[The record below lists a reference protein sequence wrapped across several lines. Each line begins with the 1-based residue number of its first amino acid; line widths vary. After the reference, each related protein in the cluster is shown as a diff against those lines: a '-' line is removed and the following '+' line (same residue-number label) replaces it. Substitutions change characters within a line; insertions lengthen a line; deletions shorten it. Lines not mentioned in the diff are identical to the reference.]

1 MYTAP
6 PLTSEELEVR
16 ASIQELSDA
25 LKHQV
30 RQGNRWTAPLR
41 RMTFARNVQGSN
53 SIEGINASVDD
64 VAAIA
69 QGETPATVDE
79 DTERALAGYQLA
91 MTYVL
96 QLAQDPVVVDPTLI
110 RSLHYMVTSH
120 DLTKRPGRY
129 RIGPVFVQQEST
141 GDIVHEGADA
151 GALPELMDE
160 LANSVMGSGDLLI
173 DAAMAHLN
181 FVLIHPFKDGNGRMA
196 RVLQSLVLAGDDD
209 ISPVFLSTE
218 EYLGRHTQAYY
229 DVLAAVGQGEWA
241 PESATPE
248 QVRPWIRFVLTA
260 HFNQAMERASR
271 IVAAGKASTA
281 LSDLLE
287 GAGVD
292 DRAMDA
298 LFDALFGATVTR
310 GRYMTSLAE
319 SGTEISPQTATRDLT
334 TLAQAGL
341 LTATGEKRGRAYTAA
356 EPLLNLRR
364 EVGLGRAWRHID
376 PFSTSPQVGPGSVPR
391 ALPPEAVER
400 EPA

>member
-1 MYTAP
+1 MYIAP
-6 PLTSEELEVR
+6 SLSSEERDVR
-16 ASIQELSDA
+16 AAIRQLSAD
-25 LKHQV
+25 LRHQV
-30 RQGNRWTAPLR
+30 RQGNSWSAPLR

-69 QGETPATVDE
+69 QGETPPTVDE

-129 RIGPVFVQQEST
+129 RVGPVYVQQEST
-141 GDIVHEGADA
+141 GDIVHEGAEAD
-151 GALPELMDE
+151 ALPALMDK
-160 LANSVMGSGDLLI
+160 LATSILGSGDRLV

-196 RVLQSLVLAGDDD
+196 RVLQSLVLAADDD

-248 QVRPWIRFVLTA
+248 QTRPWIRFMLTA
-260 HFNQAMERASR
+260 HLNQAMERASR
-271 IVAAGKASTA
+271 IAAAGQAFTA
-281 LSDLLE
+281 LNDLLD
-287 GAGVD
+287 GAGID
-292 DRAMDA
+292 DRVMDA

-310 GRYMTSLAE
+310 GRYIASLAE
-319 SGTEISPQTATRDLT
+319 AGTAVSPQTATRDLA

-341 LTATGEKRGRAYTAA
+341 LSATGEKRGRAYAA
-356 EPLLNLRR
+356 GEPLLELRR
-364 EVGLGRAWRHID
+364 QVGLGRAWKHVD
-376 PFSTSPQVGPGSVPR
+376 PFGR
-391 ALPPEAVER
+391 L
-400 EPA
+400 

>member
-1 MYTAP
+1 MYVAP
-6 PLTSEELEVR
+6 TLSSEELEVR
-16 ASIQELSDA
+16 ARIQALSDA

-69 QGETPATVDE
+69 QGEKPPTVDE

-96 QLAQDPVVVDPTLI
+96 QLAQDPVLVDPTLI

-120 DLTKRPGRY
+120 DLAKRPGRY
-129 RIGPVFVQQEST
+129 RIGPVYVQQEST

-151 GALPELMDE
+151 DALPALMDD
-160 LANSVMGSGDLLI
+160 LARSIMGSGDPLI

-196 RVLQSLVLAGDDD
+196 RVLQSLVLAADDD
-209 ISPVFLSTE
+209 ISPLFLSTE

-229 DVLAAVGQGEWA
+229 DVLATVGRGEWN
-241 PESATPE
+241 PESAPPE

-260 HFNQAMERASR
+260 HLNQALERSSR
-271 IVAAGKASTA
+271 IDAAGQASTA
-281 LSDLLE
+281 LSDLLDA
-287 GAGVD
+287 AGID
-292 DRAMDA
+292 DRALDA

-310 GRYMTSLAE
+310 GRYIASLAE
-319 SGTEISPQTATRDLT
+319 GGIEVSPQTATRDLT
-334 TLAQAGL
+334 ALAQAGL
-341 LTATGEKRGRAYTAA
+341 LTATGEKRGRAYVASK
-356 EPLLNLRR
+356 PLLDLRSA
-364 EVGLGRAWRHID
+364 VGLGRAWKHVD
-376 PFSTSPQVGPGSVPR
+376 PFARS
-391 ALPPEAVER
+391 
-400 EPA
+400 

>member
-1 MYTAP
+1 MYIAP
-6 PLTSEELEVR
+6 TLTSEELEVR
-16 ASIQELSDA
+16 ASIQQLSDA
-25 LKHQV
+25 LKYQV
-30 RQGNRWTAPLR
+30 RQGNRWTAPLH

-69 QGETPATVDE
+69 QGEKPATVDE

-129 RIGPVFVQQEST
+129 RIGPVFVQQEAT

-160 LANSVMGSGDLLI
+160 LSSSVMGSGDLLI

-196 RVLQSLVLAGDDD
+196 RVLQSLVLAEDDD

-229 DVLAAVGQGEWA
+229 DALAAVGQGEWG

-260 HFNQAMERASR
+260 HLNQAMERASR

-287 GAGVD
+287 SAGVD

-310 GRYMTSLAE
+310 GRYMNSLAE
-319 SGTEISPQTATRDLT
+319 AGTEISPQTATRDLT

-356 EPLLNLRR
+356 EPLLDLRR
-364 EVGLGRAWRHID
+364 EVGLGRAWKHRD
-376 PFSTSPQVGPGSVPR
+376 PFSRS
-391 ALPPEAVER
+391 
-400 EPA
+400 

>member
-6 PLTSEELEVR
+6 DLSEDETRVR
-16 ASIQELSDA
+16 AEIQQFNDA
-25 LKHQV
+25 LAFQV

-41 RMTFARNVQGSN
+41 RMTLARNVQGSN

-69 QGETPATVDE
+69 QGETPDSMDE

-96 QLAQDPVVVDPTLI
+96 QLAQDPVVVDPTLV

-120 DLTKRPGRY
+120 DLSERPGRY
-129 RIGPVFVQQEST
+129 RLGPVYVQQEST

-151 GALPELMDE
+151 EAVPGLMDE
-160 LANSVMGSGDLLI
+160 LAASVVRGGDRLVE
-173 DAAMAHLN
+173 AAMAHLN

-196 RVLQSLVLAGDDD
+196 RVLQSLVLAADED

-229 DVLAAVGQGEWA
+229 DVLATVGQGSWD
-241 PESATPE
+241 PQSSSPE
-248 QVRPWIRFVLTA
+248 QVRPWIRFILTA
-260 HFNQAMERASR
+260 HLNQAMERAAR
-271 IVAAGKASTA
+271 IEAAGRASTA

-287 GAGVD
+287 DSGMD

-298 LFDALFGATVTR
+298 LFDALFGAVVTR
-310 GRYMTSLAE
+310 GRYVRSLADA
-319 SGTEISPQTATRDLT
+319 GTDISPQTATRDLMA
-334 TLAQAGL
+334 LVRAGL
-341 LTATGEKRGRAYTAA
+341 LTATGEKRGRAYRAA
-356 EPLLNLRR
+356 PTLLDLRR
-364 EVGLGRAWRHID
+364 DVGLGRAWRHID
-376 PFSTSPQVGPGSVPR
+376 PFARS
-391 ALPPEAVER
+391 
-400 EPA
+400 

>member
-6 PLTSEELEVR
+6 DLTSEERDVR
-16 ASIQELSDA
+16 AAVREVSDS
-25 LKHQV
+25 LKYQV

-69 QGETPATVDE
+69 QGEKPVGLDDE
-79 DTERALAGYQLA
+79 TERALVGYQLA

-96 QLAQDPVVVDPTLI
+96 QLAQDPVIVDPTLL

-129 RIGPVFVQQEST
+129 RRGPVYVQQEST

-151 GALPELMDE
+151 AAVPALMDE
-160 LANSVMGSGDLLI
+160 LANSVVLTGDTLI

-196 RVLQSLVLAGDDD
+196 RVLQSLVLAADDD
-209 ISPVFLSTE
+209 ISPVFLSIE

-229 DVLAAVGQGEWA
+229 DVLAAVGRGRWA
-241 PESATPE
+241 PEESTPE

-260 HFNQAMERASR
+260 HFNQAEERAAR
-271 IVAAGKASTA
+271 ITAAGVASTA
-281 LSDLLE
+281 LTDLLQ
-287 GAGVD
+287 AVGVD
-292 DRAMDA
+292 DRALDA

-310 GRYMTSLAE
+310 GRYITSLADV
-319 SGTEISPQTATRDLT
+319 GTVVSPQTATRDLM
-334 TLAQAGL
+334 TLARAGL
-341 LTATGEKRGRAYTAA
+341 LAAVGEKRGRAYTAGEA
-356 EPLLNLRR
+356 LLALRR
-364 EVGLGRAWRHID
+364 EVGLGRAWKQVD
-376 PFSTSPQVGPGSVPR
+376 PFRRP
-391 ALPPEAVER
+391 
-400 EPA
+400 

>member
-1 MYTAP
+1 MYAAP
-6 PLTSEELEVR
+6 ILTREEQEVR
-16 ASIQELSDA
+16 DEIQRLNDA
-25 LKHQV
+25 LTFQV

-69 QGETPATVDE
+69 QGEKPASVDD

-96 QLAQDPVVVDPTLI
+96 QLAQDPVVVDATLV
-110 RSLHYMVTSH
+110 RSLHYMVASH

-129 RIGPVFVQQEST
+129 RIGPVYVQQEST

-151 GALPELMDE
+151 DFLPTLMDE
-160 LANSVMGSGDLLI
+160 LAESIMESGDPLI

-196 RVLQSLVLAGDDD
+196 RVLQSLVLAADGD

-229 DVLAAVGQGEWA
+229 DVLAAVGRGQWD

-260 HFNQAMERASR
+260 HLNQAMERADR
-271 IVAAGKASTA
+271 IKAAGRASTA

-287 GAGVD
+287 AAGID
-292 DRAMDA
+292 ERATDA
-298 LFDALFGATVTR
+298 LFDVLFGATVTR
-310 GRYMTSLAE
+310 GRYITSLGEA
-319 SGTEISPQTATRDLT
+319 GTAISPQTATRDLSA
-334 TLAQAGL
+334 LAQAGL
-341 LTATGEKRGRAYTAA
+341 LTPTGEKRGRAYTAA
-356 EPLLNLRR
+356 QTLLDLRR
-364 EVGLGRAWRHID
+364 EVGLGRAWRHVD
-376 PFSTSPQVGPGSVPR
+376 PFSR
-391 ALPPEAVER
+391 R
-400 EPA
+400 

>member
-1 MYTAP
+1 MIIINHHCIGETMYAAP
-6 PLTSEELEVR
+6 ALTNAEQIVR
-16 ASIQELSDA
+16 DEIQNLNDA
-25 LKHQV
+25 LAHQV

-69 QGETPATVDE
+69 QGEKPVSVDE

-96 QLAQDPVVVDPTLI
+96 QLAQDPLIVDPTLI

-129 RIGPVFVQQEST
+129 RVGPVYVQQEST

-151 GALPELMDE
+151 DALPHLIEE
-160 LANSVMGSGDLLI
+160 LAESIMGSGDRLI

-196 RVLQSLVLAGDDD
+196 RVLQSLVLAADGD
-209 ISPVFLSTE
+209 ISPVFFSTE

-241 PESATPE
+241 PESATAE
-248 QVRPWIRFVLTA
+248 QVRPWIQFVLTA
-260 HFNQAMERASR
+260 HLNQAMERASR
-271 IVAAGKASTA
+271 IVAAGQASTA
-281 LSDLLE
+281 LSGLLE
-287 GAGVD
+287 AANID

-310 GRYMTSLAE
+310 GRYITSLGEA
-319 SGTEISPQTATRDLT
+319 GTEISPQTATRDLT
-334 TLAQAGL
+334 ALAQAGF
-341 LTATGEKRGRAYTAA
+341 LTATGEKRGRAYIAA
-356 EPLLNLRR
+356 PTLLDLRR
-364 EVGLGRAWRHID
+364 EVGLGRAWKHIN
-376 PFSTSPQVGPGSVPR
+376 PFAQR
-391 ALPPEAVER
+391 
-400 EPA
+400 